1 MRYRARL
8 SSAVPK
14 VTPEELRKRVAERIR
29 ETTKRKGLTLA
40 DLATRAGVSEAGLYL
55 ALSGKSGPSID
66 FVAKVAMA
74 LDVDPSA
81 LVKPQRKSRS
91 SAT

>member
-29 ETTKRKGLTLA
+29 EAAKRKGITLA
-40 DLATRAGVSEAGLYL
+40 DLASRAEVSEAGLYL

-81 LVKPQRKSRS
+81 LVKPQRKPRS
-91 SAT
+91 PAT